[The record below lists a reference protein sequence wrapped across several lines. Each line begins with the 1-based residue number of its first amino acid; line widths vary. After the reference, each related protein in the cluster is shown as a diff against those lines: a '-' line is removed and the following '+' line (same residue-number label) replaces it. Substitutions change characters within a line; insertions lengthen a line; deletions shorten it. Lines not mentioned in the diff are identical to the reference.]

1 MRFRKLA
8 LIICLASVVSVQAVG
23 APVIR
28 PGDRLIVYVEFK
40 GCWGQLYDYGPV
52 RRSGKIKLG
61 KTILS
66 VEGLRT
72 DEVADLLLASFNA
85 RSANEQPRVSV
96 SVQDPKSG
104 WSEDSYRKALERS
117 VRDDR
122 CSGRDPYPTVPDWG
136 VLHRVG

>member
-8 LIICLASVVSVQAVG
+8 FITYLASVISIQAAE

-28 PGDRLIVYVEFK
+28 PGDRLIVYVEFN
-40 GCWGQLYDYGPV
+40 GCWGQLYDYGRV

-72 DEVADLLLASFNA
+72 DQVADLLIDSFNA

-96 SVQDPKSG
+96 SIHDPKSD
-104 WSEDSYRKALERS
+104 WPEDSYRDALERS

-122 CSGRDPYPTVPDWG
+122 CSGRDPYPTVPD
-136 VLHRVG
+136 